1 VTRPPGRIDRIADEL
16 GRMPLLA
23 PAGGVYLTLGVVLAV
38 VWTVGDVDTSL
49 FPTGWLLPA
58 VLIVTGALMLIR
70 RRFDLV
76 GTLWGALALAVFLL
90 DMAVYID
97 SLSLGVN
104 DPGAFDPTIVVAAL
118 ALVPL
123 VLRPQ
128 FRRSPIE

>member
-1 VTRPPGRIDRIADEL
+1 VGAIY
-16 GRMPLLA
+16 LA
-23 PAGGVYLTLGVVLAV
+23 LGVVLTI
-38 VWTVGDVDTSL
+38 VWVIGDVDTSL

-58 VLIVTGALMLIR
+58 VLLVTGGLMLIR

-76 GTLWGALALAVFLL
+76 ATLWGALALAVFLL
-90 DMAVYID
+90 DMSVYID

-104 DPGAFDPTIVVAAL
+104 DPGAFDPTMVVGLL

-128 FRRSPIE
+128 FRRPPPA